1 MIGDVSRPGDMA
13 GKQTGGTRWWQVLVI
28 ALLTA
33 GSVGIY
39 RTTTSRSPEVA
50 APTAA
55 DLLLAE
61 VHTVTAL
68 GRLEPDGEVIR
79 LTAPT
84 SSDGSRIEQLLVS
97 EGDRVEVG
105 QVIAILDNRDR
116 LEAALFEAQQQV
128 EIARANL
135 ARVRAGAQVGTIAA
149 QEAAIARI
157 EAERRTNIAAQAAT
171 IARLEAQLRN
181 AEAEDQRYESLYA
194 EGAISASLRDSK
206 RLDTDVARQR
216 VQEAR
221 ATRNRIASS
230 AAAQLREGR
239 ATLDRIAEVRPV
251 DESVAMAEL
260 RAAEATVGRARAD
273 LDRATVRSPQAGQ
286 ILDIHARP
294 GETVS
299 SNGIAEIGQ
308 TQTMI
313 AVVEVYESDVRQ
325 LAIGQ
330 PVSLTSYALPD
341 ETLDGRIAQLGLRI
355 QRQQVVNTDPTA
367 NIDAKVVEVRVRLS
381 EASSQKVAGLTDL
394 QVIAAIDVGDRVAEV
409 R

>member
-39 RTTTSRSPEVA
+39 RTTTSQSPEVA

-55 DLLLAE
+55 DLLAE

-97 EGDRVEVG
+97 EGDLIEVG

-135 ARVRAGAQVGTIAA
+135 ARVRAGAQVGAIAA

-221 ATRNRIASS
+221 ATRNRIESS

-299 SNGIAEIGQ
+299 SDGIAEIGQ
-308 TQTMI
+308 TQTMN

-381 EASSQKVAGLTDL
+381 EASSQQVAGLTDL
-394 QVIAAIDVGDRVAEV
+394 QVIAAIDIGDRVAEV

>member
-1 MIGDVSRPGDMA
+1 
-13 GKQTGGTRWWQVLVI
+13 
-28 ALLTA
+28 
-33 GSVGIY
+33 
-39 RTTTSRSPEVA
+39 
-50 APTAA
+50 
-55 DLLLAE
+55 
-61 VHTVTAL
+61 
-68 GRLEPDGEVIR
+68 
-79 LTAPT
+79 
-84 SSDGSRIEQLLVS
+84 
-97 EGDRVEVG
+97 
-105 QVIAILDNRDR
+105 
-116 LEAALFEAQQQV
+116 
-128 EIARANL
+128 
-135 ARVRAGAQVGTIAA
+135 
-149 QEAAIARI
+149 RI

-381 EASSQKVAGLTDL
+381 EASSQQVASLTNL

>member
-55 DLLLAE
+55 DLLAE

-135 ARVRAGAQVGTIAA
+135 ARVRAGAQVGAIAA

-221 ATRNRIASS
+221 ATRNRIESS
-230 AAAQLREGR
+230 AAALRQS
-239 ATLDRIAEVRPV
+239 DRGWH
-251 DESVAMAEL
+251 DL
-260 RAAEATVGRARAD
+260 R
-273 LDRATVRSPQAGQ
+273 
-286 ILDIHARP
+286 
-294 GETVS
+294 
-299 SNGIAEIGQ
+299 
-308 TQTMI
+308 
-313 AVVEVYESDVRQ
+313 
-325 LAIGQ
+325 
-330 PVSLTSYALPD
+330 
-341 ETLDGRIAQLGLRI
+341 
-355 QRQQVVNTDPTA
+355 
-367 NIDAKVVEVRVRLS
+367 
-381 EASSQKVAGLTDL
+381 VAGRPRWIQSDCGWRELL
-394 QVIAAIDVGDRVAEV
+394 ARVGEPHPY
-409 R
+409 